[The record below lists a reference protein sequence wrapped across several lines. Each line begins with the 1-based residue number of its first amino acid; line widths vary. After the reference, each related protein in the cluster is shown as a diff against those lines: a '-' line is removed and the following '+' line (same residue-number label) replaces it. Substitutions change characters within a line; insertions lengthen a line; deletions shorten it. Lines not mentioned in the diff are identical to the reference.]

1 MKTTKDKFLK
11 KHQAKIKKEESRK
24 KRVSKTSLI
33 ETSPFIRRKI
43 RDAHTKF
50 LLQQVD
56 SGFFSP
62 RWYIV
67 FLLKEKDERL
77 HEDDWVKDITHIRN
91 MFYQEY
97 YQGDRDWKNKIDR
110 PKTIWGLEFGKT
122 GTNPHINLLVEKTRR
137 EWDESFLTRL
147 FNEDLPKQVK
157 CMKSEDSATVTD
169 FKTSGL
175 HGYINKEATWE
186 FSPIIYSISD
196 YEKHPKTQSTNHQ
209 LSKQWKNYGHK
220 P

>member
-77 HEDDWVKDITHIRN
+77 NDFDQNQEDYWVKDITHIRN
-91 MFYQEY
+91 MFYQEN

-122 GTNPHINLLVEKTRR
+122 GTNPHINLLVEKTKR
-137 EWDESFLTRL
+137 EWDESSLIRL
-147 FNEDLPKQVK
+147 FNEELP
-157 CMKSEDSATVTD
+157 
-169 FKTSGL
+169 
-175 HGYINKEATWE
+175 
-186 FSPIIYSISD
+186 
-196 YEKHPKTQSTNHQ
+196 
-209 LSKQWKNYGHK
+209 LSLIHI
-220 P
+220 